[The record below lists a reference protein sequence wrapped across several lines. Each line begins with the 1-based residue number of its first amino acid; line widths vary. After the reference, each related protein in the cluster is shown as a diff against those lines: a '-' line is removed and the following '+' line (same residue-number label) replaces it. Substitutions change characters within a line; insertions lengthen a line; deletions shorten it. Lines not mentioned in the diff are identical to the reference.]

1 MLHLI
6 LVWKTIFGSVKN
18 ITCVNLQLFTTTKSA
33 YTRKKIKDNNK
44 IIFEVLMPDLT
55 IWLHTYLRNK
65 IKQCAFINSN
75 HLHNILSVNIVH
87 CSSSIFILTSIIKM
101 LTFESLLLK
110 HYNINMKQPRSW
122 MLANLKIIWQFYAHP
137 LHQKVSRFVG
147 SRYIGT
153 IFFRAESSLIQSN
166 CRSLRNPKR

>member
-1 MLHLI
+1 VTRMFFSFKFSNTLKNNFWLSEKHNLC
-6 LVWKTIFGSVKN
+6 KFTIIYYN
-18 ITCVNLQLFTTTKSA
+18 KSA
-33 YTRKKIKDNNK
+33 HSRKKIKDNNK

-75 HLHNILSVNIVH
+75 HLHNILSVNIVY

-110 HYNINMKQPRSW
+110 HYNMAQKKVVLIYLDPT
-122 MLANLKIIWQFYAHP
+122 NLDTFWCTWWAWNCQIIF
-137 LHQKVSRFVG
+137 RFASIHG
-147 SRYIGT
+147 
-153 IFFRAESSLIQSN
+153 RACFILSYE
-166 CRSLRNPKR
+166 RGYET